1 MFFGAELEAVTD
13 GFAEEMCIGGG
24 GFGKVYKAV
33 GLVAGSDD
41 CYAVKRLDQGS
52 MQGLPEVLQEV
63 QVLGGCRHQN
73 VLPLFGF
80 SVDGVVRLG
89 AGGWVCLVTKL
100 MRGGCLEDRMYPL
113 AEGAARRLELVGAG
127 AQPAALVWAVRVRV
141 GAEVAAGLE
150 YLHTPDA
157 AAHKPAILH
166 RDLKPANVLLDAGLK
181 ARLGDAGLARA
192 KVGGQS
198 LQTSMH
204 LVGTPGF
211 LDPNYQNTG
220 RFDESCDGYAL
231 GVTLL
236 MLLTGRRAWEGQ
248 ETLIDFCTG
257 RNADVLADPHCQ
269 WPSEVAEGVLEVARG
284 LVVTP
289 RRDRISVRDARRRL
303 EALAPPPPD
312 QGGEVE
318 RECVICLAAARTT
331 RFGECRHSQLCAG
344 ECLERFFAHGP
355 ARCPQCRGQ
364 VRREALLQGAHI
376 AQEPTFVQARGN

>member
-1 MFFGAELEAVTD
+1 MTV
-13 GFAEEMCIGGG
+13 
-24 GFGKVYKAV
+24 
-33 GLVAGSDD
+33 
-41 CYAVKRLDQGS
+41 
-52 MQGLPEVLQEV
+52 
-63 QVLGGCRHQN
+63 
-73 VLPLFGF
+73 
-80 SVDGVVRLG
+80 
-89 AGGWVCLVTKL
+89 L
-100 MRGGCLEDRMYPL
+100 MRGGCLEDRIFPL

-127 AQPAALVWAVRVRV
+127 ARPAVLVWTVRLRV

-150 YLHTPDA
+150 YLHTPDT

-166 RDLKPANVLLDAGLK
+166 RDLKPANVLLDADLH

-248 ETLIDFCTG
+248 ETLIDFCTE
-257 RNADVLADPHCQ
+257 RNADMLADPHCH
-269 WPSEVAEGVLEVARG
+269 WPSEAAEEVLEVARR
-284 LVVTP
+284 LVATP
-289 RRDRISVRDARRRL
+289 RRNRISVTDARRRL

-312 QGGEVE
+312 QGGAVE

-331 RFGECRHSQLCAG
+331 RFGECGHSQLCAG
-344 ECLERFFAHGP
+344 ECLATFFAHGP
-355 ARCPQCRGQ
+355 KPCPQCRRQ

-376 AQEPTFVQARGN
+376 AQEPTFVQARRR

>member
-1 MFFGAELEAVTD
+1 MLFHARLEAATG
-13 GFAEEMCIGGG
+13 GFAEERRIGAG
-24 GFGKVYKAV
+24 GFGGVYKAI
-33 GLVAGSDD
+33 GLVAGLDR
-41 CYAVKRLDQGS
+41 CFAVKRLDADS
-52 MQGLPEVLQEV
+52 MQGTTELLQEV
-63 QVLGGCRHQN
+63 VVLGGCLHAH

-80 SVDGVVRLG
+80 SADGAFCVVTVLMC
-89 AGGWVCLVTKL
+89 GGSLQ
-100 MRGGCLEDRMYPL
+100 DRIFPL
-113 AEGAARRLELVGAG
+113 AEGASRRLELVGAG
-127 AQPAALVWAVRVRV
+127 ARPAALVWAVRLRV

-166 RDLKPANVLLDAGLK
+166 RDLKPANVLLDADLH

-248 ETLIDFCTG
+248 ETLIDFCTE
-257 RNADVLADPHCQ
+257 RNADMLADPHCH
-269 WPSEVAEGVLEVARG
+269 WPSEAAEGVLEVARG
-284 LVVTP
+284 LVATP
-289 RRDRISVRDARRRL
+289 RRNRISVADARRRL

-312 QGGEVE
+312 QGGAVE

-331 RFGECRHSQLCAG
+331 RFGECGHSQLCAG

-355 ARCPQCRGQ
+355 APCPQCRRQ